1 MANETEVDTG
11 EGVASIGAANPSP
24 VVSVAGNG
32 RIFGAEFVGTFIL
45 MLGGP
50 GTAVLATGDGGV
62 GVLGVSLGFGLAL
75 MVAVYAVG
83 PVSGCHINPAVT
95 LGMAVMRKIDSALIP
110 LYWMAQLMGAT
121 FGGLVILL
129 LARGELGGFDA
140 DVSNFAVN
148 LWGVENG
155 FYTFGSMMIAEVV
168 LTAVLM
174 FVVLSTTN
182 QGFPPAAGGL
192 AIGFTL
198 TLIHLISIPIDN
210 TSVNPARSFG
220 MAVFT
225 GGEAVTQLW
234 AFFVF
239 PMVGAVLG
247 VLAWLMVDDDTVE
260 DTMLVD
266 TPLDEIRDAITD
278 AVD

>member
-1 MANETEVDTG
+1 MLANNVTR
-11 EGVASIGAANPSP
+11 
-24 VVSVAGNG
+24 G
-32 RIFGAEFVGTFIL
+32 RVFAAEFVGTFIL

-50 GTAVLATGDGGV
+50 GTFVLATGEGGV
-62 GVLGVSLGFGLAL
+62 GILGVALGFGLAL

-95 LGMAVMRKIDSALIP
+95 LGMAIMRKIDSALVP
-110 LYWMAQLMGAT
+110 LYWMAQFLGAV
-121 FGGLVILL
+121 FGGMVILL
-129 LARGELGGFDA
+129 MARGGLGGFDP

-155 FYTFGSMMIAEVV
+155 FYAFGSMMIAEVV
-168 LTAVLM
+168 LTGVLM
-174 FVVLSTTN
+174 FVVLSTTDD
-182 QGFPPAAGGL
+182 GFPSAAGGL
-192 AIGFTL
+192 AVGFTL

-220 MAVFT
+220 MAVFA

-239 PMVGAVLG
+239 PMIGAVLG

-266 TPLDEIRDAITD
+266 TPLDEMRDAVTD
-278 AVD
+278 LVDGD